1 MLGNRSLELLHYPG
15 YGRGELCSPVLI
27 GIDGNDEMNMIRHDT
42 ILINPNSII
51 HGIQLLNFFIYD
63 YSNIR
68 QGHIGGRTQFAPRS
82 DQKIFSLF
90 AVQTVMKYAPDV
102 E

>member
-1 MLGNRSLELLHYPG
+1 
-15 YGRGELCSPVLI
+15 
-27 GIDGNDEMNMIRHDT
+27 MNMIRHDT

-68 QGHIGGRTQFAPRS
+68 QGHIGGLRS
-82 DQKIFSLF
+82 DQKFFALL
-90 AVQTVMKYAPDV
+90 AVQTVIKYAPGV